1 MAPHDDTPRL
11 VKIGDALTQLFNV
24 ALLPNHTDTD
34 ANESTSG
41 RAHRKG
47 WRTERL
53 IDILFLWLGGGADHC
68 RESVA
73 KDVERAR
80 RTLARSG
87 DVS

>member
-11 VKIGDALTQLFNV
+11 IKVGDALTQLLNV

-34 ANESTSG
+34 ANESVSG
-41 RAHRKG
+41 RAHRMG
-47 WRTERL
+47 WRAERL

-87 DVS
+87 GAS